1 MCYNL
6 FMKIKLGYGSG
17 FQSADV
23 PENNIIKLLKPNEIS
38 RKGSQEI
45 PAASDAPSIVREA
58 LAEPIGAHKLR
69 DMVQP
74 GEKIVIITSDI
85 TRPMPT
91 WDVVPHVL
99 DELYTAGAKAG
110 DISLVFA
117 LGSHRPHTEEEKL
130 HLAGEQ
136 AYYEISC
143 VDSNPMDC
151 IHMGVTSRGTPIDIT
166 RIVAEA
172 DRRICLGN
180 IEYHYFA
187 GYSGGIKA
195 LMPGASTPEAIQA
208 NHSMMVDENACA
220 GKLDGNPLREDLE
233 EAAGICNIDFIV
245 NVVLDEHKKIIHAVA
260 GGVIKAHR
268 RGCEFLDSLYKVDIP
283 ERADI
288 VIVSQG
294 GAPKDLNLYQT
305 QKALDNSKHAV
316 KDGGTI
322 ILVGACPEGLGQK
335 TFEEWITEADKPED
349 LIKRVREDFKLGGHK
364 AAAIAM
370 VLQRAN
376 IKLVSEMDPD
386 FVRSIFLE
394 PYHDLQ
400 TAILDALREHGRDA
414 SIIIMPYGGS
424 TLPVL

>member
-1 MCYNL
+1 
-6 FMKIKLGYGSG
+6 MKIKLGYGSG